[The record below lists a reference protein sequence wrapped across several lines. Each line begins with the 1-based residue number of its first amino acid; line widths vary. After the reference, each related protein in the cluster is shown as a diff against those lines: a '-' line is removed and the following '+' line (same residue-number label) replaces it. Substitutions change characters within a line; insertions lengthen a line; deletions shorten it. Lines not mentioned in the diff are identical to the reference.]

1 MGNSAPLVGIR
12 GVGRWGENNSKFNRA
27 KFKNLGRRCEE
38 FGECEENNYSD
49 K

>member
-1 MGNSAPLVGIR
+1 M
-12 GVGRWGENNSKFNRA
+12 GRWGENNSKFNRA

-38 FGECEENNYSD
+38 FGECEENNIVTNN